1 MSRTIIILE
10 DFLDQPLRDRI
21 DREAAALGFT
31 TRWYQSASDI
41 GTAITEAEILFGNG
55 FLDLLRKASSLR
67 WYCSSFA
74 GVELYMDPSVWP
86 EQPCLFT
93 NSSGAYGVTI
103 SEHIVMV
110 LLMLLRRMPEYQQGL
125 ARREWPFLTPVR
137 SVKDL
142 QVTILGMGDIG
153 THTARSLSAMGAVVR
168 GVRRDPSKPADSA
181 FREMWATADL
191 DKLLPETEALI
202 MALPSTPSTSGILNR
217 ERIALLPQG
226 AYVVNVGRGDAV
238 DQEALCQAL
247 NSGHLGGA
255 ALDVMVP
262 EPLPVHHPLWDARNM
277 LITPH
282 CSGNTALGY
291 SRSQIVEMFLDN
303 LTRYAAGQPLL
314 HLVDKNQ
321 GY

>member
-1 MSRTIIILE
+1 MSRTIIVAE
-10 DFLDQPLRDRI
+10 NFLDQSLRDRV
-21 DREAAALGFT
+21 DQAAAALGFA
-31 TRWYQSASDI
+31 TRWYTNSKDI
-41 GTAITEAEILFGNG
+41 GPEISDAEIIFGNG
-55 FLDLLRKASSLR
+55 FSHLLRKASSLR

-74 GVELYMDPSVWP
+74 GVEHYLDPAIWP

-103 SEHIVMV
+103 SEHIVMT
-110 LLMLLRRMPEYQQGL
+110 LLMLLRRMPEYLQDL
-125 ARREWPFLTPVR
+125 ARREWTFHTPIR
-137 SVKDL
+137 SVKGL
-142 QVTILGMGDIG
+142 QVTVLGTGDIG

-168 GVRRDPSKPADSA
+168 GVRRDPSKPADPA
-181 FREMWATADL
+181 FQEMWATADL
-191 DKLLPETEALI
+191 DKLLPGTEALI
-202 MALPSTPSTSGILNR
+202 MALPSTSSTKGILSR

-226 AYVVNVGRGDAV
+226 AYVVNVGRGDAL

-247 NSGHLGGA
+247 NSGYLGGA

-262 EPLPVHHPLWDARNM
+262 EPLPADHPMWNTKNM

-291 SRSQIVEMFLDN
+291 SRDRIVEMFLED
-303 LTRYAAGQPLL
+303 LSRYAAGQPLL
-314 HLVDKNQ
+314 HLVDRKQ